1 MIEEPYTLAELHQ
14 NPFGS
19 YSKVYASD
27 VFSLV
32 GSEKRKRSEIALA
45 SDNQNI
51 CVYDVCETSHN
62 GS

>member
-1 MIEEPYTLAELHQ
+1 MIEEPYTLAELRQ

-19 YSKVYASD
+19 HSNVYASD

-51 CVYDVCETSHN
+51 SIYDVCEASN
-62 GS
+62 NDS